1 MSIVKKFETNYII
14 NGCIYL
20 AKWDIFYKKKN
31 WYKQKTYAFE
41 MPRSR
46 SIDIDDI
53 EDFNLAKAYFKI
65 NQK

>member
-1 MSIVKKFETNYII
+1 MFFI
-14 NGCIYL
+14 
-20 AKWDIFYKKKN
+20 KKKN
-31 WYKQKTYAFE
+31 WYKQNTYAFE

-53 EDFNLAKAYFKI
+53 EDFNLAKAYFKF

>member
-1 MSIVKKFETNYII
+1 MDVYIQQ
-14 NGCIYL
+14 NG
-20 AKWDIFYKKKN
+20 IFFIKKKN
-31 WYKQKTYAFE
+31 WYKEKTYAFV

-53 EDFNLAKAYFKI
+53 EDFNLARAYYKV